1 MPLRHFGAMS
11 EEAFAAEIS
20 DRDADRAPPSRI
32 RVAVVT
38 ETYPPEING
47 VARTVGLTVDW
58 LLARGHTVEL
68 VRPRQR
74 REPVRAP
81 HPGLHETLTLGAVV
95 PGWQV
100 QLGFAPPGRLAA
112 RWRLA
117 RPDLVH
123 VVTEGPLGWA
133 AVSAAGALGIPLSS
147 DFHTNFHVYSGH
159 YGFPWMR
166 GAVAG
171 YLRRLHNRTACT
183 LVPTE
188 QLKSELDHLGIERLR
203 IAGRGVDPDLFNPA
217 RRSAGLRRQWNC
229 QGDELVVISVGRLAP
244 EKGLG
249 LFASA
254 ARSMQAID
262 PTIRVVVVGEGPRR
276 ASLERHNPGFH
287 FVGARVDED
296 LAAHYASADV
306 FLFPSTTETF
316 GNVVLEA
323 MASGLAVV
331 AYDDAAARQHI
342 VHAVSGLLAPRGN
355 SHLFTHLAALL
366 AHDPTLRLALGRE
379 ARRVSKELPWE
390 RKFPELEAAL
400 LETAS
405 HPAAG
410 QDTLVEAASGSD
422 YRLKRSLK

>member
-1 MPLRHFGAMS
+1 MS
-11 EEAFAAEIS
+11 EVHATEIS
-20 DRDADRAPPSRI
+20 GAGTERGHGPRI

-81 HPGLHETLTLGAVV
+81 HPALHENLTAGALV
-95 PGWQV
+95 PKWQV
-100 QLGFAPPGRLAA
+100 QLGFARPGRLVAG
-112 RWRLA
+112 WRSV

-133 AVSAAGALGIPLSS
+133 AVSAASALGIPLSS
-147 DFHTNFHVYSGH
+147 DFHTNFHSYSGH
-159 YGFPWMR
+159 YGFAWME
-166 GAVAG
+166 GLVAG
-171 YLRRLHNRTACT
+171 YLRRLHNRTGCT

-188 QLKSELDHLGIERLR
+188 QLRAELEQLGVERLR
-203 IAGRGVDPDLFNPA
+203 IARRGVDAALFDPA
-217 RRSAGLRRQWNC
+217 RRSGDLRRAWGC
-229 QGDELVVISVGRLAP
+229 VGGERVVISVGRLAP
-244 EKGLG
+244 EKGLD

-254 ARSMQAID
+254 ARSMQEVD
-262 PTIRVVVVGEGPRR
+262 PAIRVVVVGDGPRR
-276 ASLERHNPGFH
+276 AELQRRNPGFH
-287 FVGARVDED
+287 FAGARVGED

-316 GNVVLEA
+316 GNVLIEA

-331 AYDDAAARQHI
+331 AYDDAAAREHV
-342 VHAVSGLLAPRGN
+342 VHSVSGLLAPRGDARR
-355 SHLFTHLAALL
+355 FMQLALQL
-366 AHDPTLRLALGRE
+366 AREPVLRLGLGRE
-379 ARRVSKELPWE
+379 ARRVAEGLPWE

-400 LETAS
+400 LETVARGG
-405 HPAAG
+405 PGDTTLADPVRAA
-410 QDTLVEAASGSD
+410 
-422 YRLKRSLK
+422 